1 MKSSNLLLTAFFGIA
16 SISVLASTEAWT
28 YDPTA
33 KTLSWT
39 DSTGFENVVSNVSA
53 VGKELIINGSNG
65 IDNTLLRNADF
76 SVGIED
82 GYSLVRIGG
91 NSISGNLSITNMVLP
106 STMRYVDWFA
116 CCNLLNLETLILNE
130 GLVSISD
137 SFRAN
142 PSLKNFSGL
151 PSTLTAFGSPAFVS
165 CTALNVEIDWPEGLT
180 TIKADFAST
189 AISAFRAPKGLI
201 SIDGYAAFGNCT
213 NLSYILLSDV
223 FEYAGRRAFGDNG
236 AIKVNQEIYFR
247 CFPKR
252 GFDPS
257 VFDGGKSRA
266 MTIHMEWGNREEW
279 TKFAETNTV
288 FYMDVP
294 ATFSGEGL
302 MGKQNADGSLNDWSC
317 IVNLKWWQ
325 DPEKKPMPLAII
337 IQ

>member
-1 MKSSNLLLTAFFGIA
+1 MKSSKLLLTAFFGIA

-39 DSTGFENVVSNVSA
+39 DSTGFENVFSNVTAS
-53 VGKELIINGSNG
+53 GKNLTINEPNGSA
-65 IDNTLLRNADF
+65 NTLIRNADF

-82 GYSLVRIGG
+82 GYALTSVGG
-91 NSISGNLSITNMVLP
+91 NAVSGNLGITNIVFP
-106 STMRYVDWFA
+106 STLTTINWYAF
-116 CCNLLNLETLILNE
+116 CNMPALETIVFNE
-130 GLVSISD
+130 GLKSIGD
-137 SFRAN
+137 SFRNNTA
-142 PSLKNFSGL
+142 LKTISGL
-151 PSTLTAFGSPAFVS
+151 PSTLTKFGSPAFGG
-165 CTALNVEIDWPEGLT
+165 CTSLNVEIDWPESLT
-180 TIKADFAST
+180 TVNTDFANT

-201 SIDGYAAFGNCT
+201 SIDGYAAFGSCT

-302 MGKQNADGSLNDWSC
+302 MGKQNAVGSLIDWSC

-337 IQ
+337 IK